1 MELFSIF
8 AKTKRNMK
16 KSILFALVL
25 CASAAVAQPP
35 KAKCMSAKLVPGIKD
50 TLYLTY
56 FQDSTETVHQFV
68 LTTGI
73 KAGETVEITP
83 DGVRYAGQTYA
94 NHFQALKTSK
104 Q

>member
-1 MELFSIF
+1 
-8 AKTKRNMK
+8 MK
-16 KSILFALVL
+16 KAILFALIL

-35 KAKCMSAKLVPGIKD
+35 IKAKAMSAQLVPDKA
-50 TLYLTY
+50 LYLTY
-56 FQDSTETVHQFV
+56 FQDSTETVYQFA

-73 KAGETVEITP
+73 KAGETVEIAP
-83 DGVRYAGQTYA
+83 EGVKYNGKVYQ